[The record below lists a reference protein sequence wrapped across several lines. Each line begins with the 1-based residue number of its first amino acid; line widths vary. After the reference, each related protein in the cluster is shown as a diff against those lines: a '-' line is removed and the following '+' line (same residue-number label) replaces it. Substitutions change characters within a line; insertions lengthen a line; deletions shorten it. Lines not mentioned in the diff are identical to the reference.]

1 VAPKRYHAGAP
12 SDHFDGVR
20 FFNPGQATT
29 DRSLSALL
37 RWRTGGGR
45 SPWPRRVANAPT
57 AKPAARVAGLTVTMV
72 GHATVLVQL
81 AGCNLLIDPIW
92 SVRASPLRWAGPR
105 RVNDPGIAF
114 ADLPPIDTV
123 LITHNHYD
131 HLDLATLRRLHRTHQ
146 PRFIAPLGNQALL
159 AKAVGPRG
167 TETIDWGDAIPINED
182 IRITLVP
189 AHHWSARVL
198 GDRRMALWGGFVIQS
213 PAGLVYNAGDTA
225 LGDGRI
231 FLDIAERFGPPD
243 VAILPIGA
251 YEPRW
256 FMKNQ
261 HANPEE
267 AVRIMMACRARQA
280 LGVHWGTFQLTNE
293 ARLAPKEA
301 LAAAL
306 RQHDISRDRF
316 LALEPGQ
323 VWQSSVQSVHGVSG

>member
-1 VAPKRYHAGAP
+1 VARNRYYVGAP

-20 FFNPGQATT
+20 FFNPGQAAT
-29 DRSLSALL
+29 DRSLAALV
-37 RWRTGGGR
+37 RWRMGGNR
-45 SPWPRRVANAPT
+45 SPWPKRVANAST
-57 AKPAARVAGLTVTMV
+57 AKPTARVGELMVTMV

-92 SVRASPLRWAGPR
+92 SERASPLRWAGPR
-105 RVNDPGIAF
+105 RVNDPGVAF
-114 ADLPPIDTV
+114 ADLPPIDAV

-131 HLDLATLRRLHRTHQ
+131 HLDMATLRRLHGAHH
-146 PRFIAPLGNQALL
+146 PRFIAPLGNEVLL
-159 AKAVGPRG
+159 TKAIGANNA
-167 TETIDWGDAIPINED
+167 ETADWGDTIPIGD
-182 IRITLVP
+182 QVRVTLVP

-198 GDRRMALWGGFVIQS
+198 GDRRMALWCGYVIQS
-213 PAGLVYNAGDTA
+213 SAGFVYNAGDTA
-225 LGDGRI
+225 YGDGRI
-231 FLDIAERFGPPD
+231 FLDVAERFGFPD

-316 LALEPGQ
+316 LALEPGE
-323 VWQSSVQSVHGVSG
+323 VWHKTG

>member
-1 VAPKRYHAGAP
+1 MARNRYYIGA
-12 SDHFDGVR
+12 SSEHFDGER
-20 FFNPGQATT
+20 FFNPGQPST
-29 DRSLSALL
+29 DRSLAALL

-45 SPWPRRVANAPT
+45 AAWPKRVANAPT
-57 AKPAARVAGLTVTMV
+57 AKPAARVHGLSVTMV

-92 SVRASPLRWAGPR
+92 SERASPVRWAGPR

-114 ADLPPIDTV
+114 ADLPPIDAV

-131 HLDLATLRRLHRTHQ
+131 HLDITTLRRLHGAHH
-146 PRFIAPLGNQALL
+146 PRFIAPLGNDVLL
-159 AKAVGPRG
+159 AKAVGPNG
-167 TETIDWGDAIPINED
+167 TETADWGETVSIGDQV
-182 IRITLVP
+182 RVTLVP

-198 GDRRMALWGGFVIQS
+198 GDRRMALWCGYVIQS
-213 PAGLVYNAGDTA
+213 PAGLVYNAGDTGY
-225 LGDGRI
+225 GDGRI
-231 FLDIAERFGPPD
+231 FSDIAEQFGPPD

-256 FMKNQ
+256 FMKDQ
-261 HANPEE
+261 HTNPEE
-267 AVRIMMACRARQA
+267 AVRIMMACRAPQA

-306 RQHDISRDRF
+306 RQHDISRSRF

-323 VWQSSVQSVHGVSG
+323 VWDKTG